1 MYTITSAQARKNIAE
16 VMNAAEPVLITRRGT
31 TSKVVIDEAEYQRMT
46 AELRRYEAASWKEDN
61 AEAIAHL
68 NKLGEETG
76 CFSDE
81 YRAF

>member
-1 MYTITSAQARKNIAE
+1 MTTKRNGQSVNVTIDRELLARARAAG
-16 VMNAAEPVLITRRGT
+16 MNLSQTFTAA
-31 TSKVVIDEAEYQRMT
+31 ID
-46 AELRRYEAASWKEDN
+46 AELRRYEAARWKEEN

-81 YRAF
+81 YRTF